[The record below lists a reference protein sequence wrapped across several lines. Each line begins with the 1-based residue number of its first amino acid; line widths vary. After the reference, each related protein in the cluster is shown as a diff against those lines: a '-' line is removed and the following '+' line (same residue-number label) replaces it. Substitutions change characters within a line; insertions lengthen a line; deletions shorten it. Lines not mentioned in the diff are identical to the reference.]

1 MIHLEKLN
9 YDNFDD
15 VFELEIKK
23 EQYPFVADNC
33 YSVAEA
39 YVTLINGGKVF
50 PFAVYNDET
59 LVGFIQLA
67 YGETAD
73 QDGVSVEKDNY
84 QVWRFMIDKR
94 YQGKGYGK
102 EALRLALD
110 FIKTWPC
117 GKADLCWISY
127 ERDNIIAKNLYAS
140 FGFKE
145 TGEMCDDEA
154 VAVLKFE

>member
-9 YDNFDD
+9 YEHFDD
-15 VFELEIKK
+15 VFELEVKE

-33 YSVAEA
+33 FSVAEA
-39 YVTLINGGKVF
+39 YVTLVNGGKVF
-50 PFAVYNDET
+50 PFAIYNDDT

-84 QVWRFMIDKR
+84 QVWRFMIDKK

-102 EALRLALD
+102 EALKLAIE
-110 FIKTWPC
+110 FIKTFPC

-127 ERDNIIAKNLYAS
+127 EPENIVAKKLYAS
-140 FGFKE
+140 FGFVE
-145 TGEMCDDEA
+145 TGEMCDDEV
-154 VAVLKFE
+154 VAVLKL